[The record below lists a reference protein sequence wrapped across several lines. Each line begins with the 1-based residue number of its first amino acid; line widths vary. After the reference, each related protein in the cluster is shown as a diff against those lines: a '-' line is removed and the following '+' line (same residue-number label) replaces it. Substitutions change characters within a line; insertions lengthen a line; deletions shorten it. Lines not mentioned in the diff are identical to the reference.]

1 MSLFLGV
8 DPGVTGALALVCTE
22 RGLLEVAGVP
32 VCSNGTS
39 GVVTREVDV
48 RETGELLRAWSDR
61 HGLARE
67 HLTAVIERPQAMR
80 TSVTALS
87 QGDSY
92 GVLRAIAGMWAQRV
106 ERVHPAAWKRM
117 FGLTGEGK
125 GGSVECAR
133 RLYGEQLPKR
143 LRNDLA
149 EAVLL
154 ARWGVVTLQ

>member
-1 MSLFLGV
+1 MSLYLGI
-8 DPGVTGALALVCTE
+8 DPGVTGALALVCAQ

-32 VCSNGTS
+32 VCSNGTH

-48 RETGELLRAWSDR
+48 RETNELLRTWSDR
-61 HGLARE
+61 HQLARD
-67 HLTAVIERPQAMR
+67 HLSVVIERPQAMR
-80 TSVTALS
+80 TGVTALS

-92 GVLRAIAGMWAQRV
+92 GALRAVAGMWAQRV
-106 ERVHPAAWKRM
+106 ERVNPAAWKRT

-125 GGSVECAR
+125 AASVECAR
-133 RLYGEQLPKR
+133 RLYGDQLPKR

-154 ARWGVVTLQ
+154 ARYGVVALQ

>member
-1 MSLFLGV
+1 MSLYIGI
-8 DPGVTGALALVCTE
+8 DPGVTGALALVCTQ
-22 RGLLEVAGVP
+22 RGLLELAGVP
-32 VCSNGTS
+32 VCSNGTQ

-48 RETGELLRAWSDR
+48 RETGELLRSWSDR
-61 HGLARE
+61 HGLACE
-67 HLTAVIERPQAMR
+67 HLTVVIERPQAMR
-80 TSVTALS
+80 TGVTALS

-92 GVLRAIAGMWAQRV
+92 GALRAVAGMWAQRV
-106 ERVHPAAWKRM
+106 ERVNPAAWKRM

-125 GGSVECAR
+125 AASVECAR

>member
-1 MSLFLGV
+1 MSLYLGI
-8 DPGVTGALALVCTE
+8 DPGLSGALALVCPR
-22 RGLLEVAGVP
+22 RGVLEVAGVP
-32 VCSNGTS
+32 VCSNGTT

-48 RETGELLRAWSDR
+48 RETGELLRSWSDR
-61 HGLARE
+61 HGLACE
-67 HLTAVIERPQAMR
+67 HLTVVIERPQAMR
-80 TSVTALS
+80 TGVTALS

-92 GVLRAIAGMWAQRV
+92 GALRAVAGMWAQRV
-106 ERVHPAAWKRM
+106 ERVNPAAWKRT

-125 GGSVECAR
+125 AASVECAR

>member
-8 DPGVTGALALVCTE
+8 DPGLSGAMALVCPR
-22 RGLLEVAGVP
+22 RGVLEVAGVP
-32 VCSNGTS
+32 VCSNGTT

-48 RETGELLRAWSDR
+48 RETNELLRTWSDR
-61 HGLARE
+61 HQLARD
-67 HLTAVIERPQAMR
+67 HLSVVIERPQAMR
-80 TSVTALS
+80 TGVTALS

-92 GVLRAIAGMWAQRV
+92 GALRAVAGMWAQRV
-106 ERVHPAAWKRM
+106 ERVNPAAWKRT

-125 GGSVECAR
+125 AASVECAR
-133 RLYGEQLPKR
+133 RLYGDQLPKR

>member
-1 MSLFLGV
+1 VSLFLGV
-8 DPGVTGALALVCTE
+8 DPGVTGALALVCAQ

-32 VCSNGTS
+32 VCSNGTT

-48 RETGELLRAWSDR
+48 RETNELLRTWSDR
-61 HGLARE
+61 HQLARD
-67 HLTAVIERPQAMR
+67 HLSVVIERPQAMR
-80 TSVTALS
+80 TGVTALS

-92 GVLRAIAGMWAQRV
+92 GALRAVAGMWAQRV
-106 ERVHPAAWKRM
+106 ERVNPAAWKRT

-125 GGSVECAR
+125 AASVECAR

>member
-8 DPGVTGALALVCTE
+8 DPGVTGALALVCAQ

-32 VCSNGTS
+32 VCSNGTT

-48 RETGELLRAWSDR
+48 RETNELLRTWSDR
-61 HGLARE
+61 HQLARD
-67 HLTAVIERPQAMR
+67 HLSVVIERPQAMR
-80 TSVTALS
+80 TGVTALS

-92 GVLRAIAGMWAQRV
+92 GALRAVAGMWAQRV
-106 ERVHPAAWKRM
+106 ERVNPAAWKRT

-125 GGSVECAR
+125 AASVECAR

-154 ARWGVVTLQ
+154 ARYGVVTLQ

>member
-8 DPGVTGALALVCTE
+8 DPGVTGALALVCTT

-32 VCSNGTS
+32 VCGNGTA

-48 RETGELLRAWSDR
+48 RETNELIRAWMDR
-61 HGLARE
+61 HDGARE
-67 HLTAVIERPQAMR
+67 HLTVVIERPQAMR
-80 TSVTALS
+80 TGVTALS

-92 GVLRAIAGMWAQRV
+92 GALRAVAGIWAQRV
-106 ERVHPAAWKRM
+106 ERVHPNAWKKM

-125 GGSVECAR
+125 AASVDCAR

-154 ARWGVVTLQ
+154 ARWGAVMLQ

>member
-1 MSLFLGV
+1 MSLYLGI
-8 DPGVTGALALVCTE
+8 DPGVTGALALVCTT

-32 VCSNGTS
+32 VCGNGTA

-48 RETGELLRAWSDR
+48 REVNELLRAWSDR
-61 HGLARE
+61 HELASE
-67 HLTAVIERPQAMR
+67 HLTVVIERPQAMR
-80 TSVTALS
+80 TGVTALS

-92 GVLRAIAGMWAQRV
+92 GALRAIAGIWAQRV
-106 ERVHPAAWKRM
+106 ERVNPAAWKRL
-117 FGLTGEGK
+117 FGLTGSGK
-125 GGSVECAR
+125 GASVDCAR

-154 ARWGVVTLQ
+154 ARYGVVTLA